1 MPIKMEVFSL
11 HHGKINGVPWK
22 PQGSQGDHGNFRHR
36 VAEAI
41 EDREVDLVKIGI
53 KVLRISSHLPGKFL
67 WISIREHIAKT
78 LS

>member
-1 MPIKMEVFSL
+1 MNRVF
-11 HHGKINGVPWK
+11 WK
-22 PQGSQGDHGNFRHR
+22 PRGSQGDHGNLRHR

-41 EDREVDLVKIGI
+41 EDGAVDLVKTGI
-53 KVLRISSHLPGKFL
+53 TVLRISSHLPGKFL